1 MCRAMNRILFLL
13 FAIGS
18 FSLSAQTPI
27 QNFTLTNVADG
38 ATISLD
44 GYPTCSGMVI
54 IFTSNVCPYDGYYTA
69 RIKHLVTTY
78 QGKIQFLLINS
89 YQEPEESADK
99 MKAAYDGWTLPVPY
113 LVDKDQVA
121 MQCLG
126 AKKSPEVFLLKNTGG
141 KYTVV
146 YSGALDDNAQ
156 ASVAVTETY
165 LRSAIDKL
173 LAGQTIAT
181 PAVRAVGC
189 TIRKK

>member
-1 MCRAMNRILFLL
+1 MIQKILIVFLL
-13 FAIGS
+13 AG
-18 FSLSAQTPI
+18 SLSLSGQTPI

-38 ATISLD
+38 SVVSLE
-44 GYPTCSGMVI
+44 GFPTCSGMVI

-69 RIKHLVTTY
+69 RIKHLVSTY

-89 YQEPEESADK
+89 YQEAEESADK
-99 MKAAYDGWTLPVPY
+99 MKAAYDKWTLPVPY
-113 LVDKDQVA
+113 LADKDQVA
-121 MQCLG
+121 MECLG
-126 AKKSPEVFLLKNTGG
+126 AKKSPEVFLLKSVIG
-141 KYTVV
+141 KYTTV

-173 LAGQTIAT
+173 LAGQPISVVTA
-181 PAVRAVGC
+181 RAVGC

>member
-1 MCRAMNRILFLL
+1 MQKILLL
-13 FAIGS
+13 FFVVG
-18 FSLSAQTPI
+18 SLSLSGQAPV

-38 ATISLD
+38 SAVSLD

-89 YQEPEESADK
+89 YQETEESADK
-99 MKAAYDGWTLPVPY
+99 MKTSYNGWTINVPY
-113 LVDKDQVA
+113 LADKDQVA
-121 MQCLG
+121 MECLG
-126 AKKSPEVFLLKNTGG
+126 AKKSPEAFLLKNTSG

-173 LAGQTIAT
+173 LAGQPISA
-181 PAVRAVGC
+181 ANVRAVGC